1 MHKAFVLLFL
11 PLLFLSLLQLSLPAS
26 TQTRPPGFPKPPAP
40 ADRSSTAPDQPP
52 PIRRAHADPLQ
63 LQREA
68 KEMLELSQSLQL
80 DIDQVNHGLLPK
92 DTIEKL
98 KRIEKLSKH
107 LRSEVA
113 P

>member
-1 MHKAFVLLFL
+1 MHKAFVLSFL
-11 PLLFLSLLQLSLPAS
+11 PLLLLSFPAS

-52 PIRRAHADPLQ
+52 PPIRRVHADPLQ

-80 DIDQVNHGLLPK
+80 DIEQVNHGLLPK